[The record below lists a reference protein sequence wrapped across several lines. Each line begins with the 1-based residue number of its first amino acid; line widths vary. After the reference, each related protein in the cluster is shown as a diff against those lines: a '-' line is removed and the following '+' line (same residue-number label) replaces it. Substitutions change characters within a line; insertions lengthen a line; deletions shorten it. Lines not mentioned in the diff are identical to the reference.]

1 MNTHLKQNWKKIP
14 NFKTFYLY
22 LLKLFMAKIY
32 ALAFVSISEMRDS
45 KIDSLF
51 SDEPET
57 FSGKWEY
64 IWQNNSDL
72 SKTIDFKCKPYKTL
86 SGATRSANLL
96 TKKWNGRKLR
106 LRQGVIDPISRMWM
120 NKIEFDSSTH
130 KLVPIEITETW
141 NKTID
146 NLITEKKKTYE
157 REVAKLLSKKV

>member
-1 MNTHLKQNWKKIP
+1 
-14 NFKTFYLY
+14 
-22 LLKLFMAKIY
+22 MAKIY
-32 ALAFVSISEMRDS
+32 TLAFVSISEMRDS

-72 SKTIDFKCKPYKTL
+72 SKKIDFKCKSYKTL

-96 TKKWNGRKLR
+96 TKNWNGRILR
-106 LRQGVIDPISRMWM
+106 LRQGSLDPNTRMWM

-141 NKTID
+141 NQTID

-157 REVAKLLSKKV
+157 REIKSLLDKKV

>member
-1 MNTHLKQNWKKIP
+1 
-14 NFKTFYLY
+14 
-22 LLKLFMAKIY
+22 MAKIY
-32 ALAFVSISEMRDS
+32 ALAFTSISEMRDS

-64 IWQNNSDL
+64 IWQNNSNL
-72 SKTIDFKCKPYKTL
+72 SKIIDFKSKTYKTL
-86 SGATRSANLL
+86 GGAIRSANLL
-96 TKKWNGRKLR
+96 TKNNSGRKLR
-106 LRQGVIDPISRMWM
+106 LRQGVIDPKTRMWT
-120 NKIEFDSSTH
+120 NQIVFDNATH

-157 REVAKLLSKKV
+157 REVSRLLSKKV